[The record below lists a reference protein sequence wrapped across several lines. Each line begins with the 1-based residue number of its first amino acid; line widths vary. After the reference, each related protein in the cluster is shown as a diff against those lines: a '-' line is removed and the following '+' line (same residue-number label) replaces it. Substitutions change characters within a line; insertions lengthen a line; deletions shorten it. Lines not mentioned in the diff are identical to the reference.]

1 MPVYQHIPAKPH
13 RSLFENQISCGI
25 CNTKMIRKQL
35 PRQNNIRVYICP
47 ACKNNPES
55 PAQSYQ
61 YPLHNLMYDVAK
73 AIRRERRTAIR
84 TGVKVLQA
92 QQEQKTDAVQQYYH
106 RKIKVSMDKT
116 RSIVRSINGLFLENP
131 PDEPFSI
138 QTMRKYHSLQM
149 QAEEQTIKTAE
160 WADTLLTFLREFQLE
175 NKWYKLHSTIPEDFT
190 LTHDL
195 ARSVIE
201 QIILTPGKDP
211 EIILNL
217 QAERSN
223 LTNCLNLIGKVDV
236 INLQKEKRCHE
247 K

>member
-25 CNTKMIRKQL
+25 CSTKMIRKQL
-35 PRQNNIRVYICP
+35 PRQNNIRVYTCP

-61 YPLHNLMYDVAK
+61 YPLHNLMYAVAK

-92 QQEQKTDAVQQYYH
+92 QQEQKTDAVQQYYQ

-116 RSIVRSINGLFLENP
+116 RSIVRSINELFLENP

-175 NKWYKLHSTIPEDFT
+175 NKWYRLYSTIPEDFT

-201 QIILTPGKDP
+201 QIILTPEKDP

-217 QAERSN
+217 QAERSH
-223 LTNCLNLIGKVDV
+223 LTDCLNLIDKVDV
-236 INLQKEKRCHE
+236 SNLQKEKRCHE

>member
-1 MPVYQHIPAKPH
+1 
-13 RSLFENQISCGI
+13 
-25 CNTKMIRKQL
+25 
-35 PRQNNIRVYICP
+35 
-47 ACKNNPES
+47 
-55 PAQSYQ
+55 
-61 YPLHNLMYDVAK
+61 
-73 AIRRERRTAIR
+73 
-84 TGVKVLQA
+84 
-92 QQEQKTDAVQQYYH
+92 
-106 RKIKVSMDKT
+106 MDKT
-116 RSIVRSINGLFLENP
+116 RSIVRSINELFLENP

-175 NKWYKLHSTIPEDFT
+175 NKWYRLYSTIPEDFT

-201 QIILTPGKDP
+201 QIILTPEKDP

-217 QAERSN
+217 QAERSH
-223 LTNCLNLIGKVDV
+223 LTDCLNLIDKVDV
-236 INLQKEKRCHE
+236 SNLQKEKRCHE